1 MAMALMRVSKKM
13 SEKKGKAM
21 PLKVSERGQ
30 MAPFMVMD
38 VLYAANQR
46 ASLGSMVYH
55 LEIGQ
60 PGTGAPREV
69 IEAIQELDY
78 LSRKHG
84 YTDAFGITPLRDAI
98 VEHYKSSYGLSIG
111 NLAEPVAVAVVPLP
125 GSFWHFLQHSILA
138 IGLRWPPWVPLL
150 HPLYLRPLVSSLLF
164 LKRHLR
170 TVFNPHQKN

>member
-1 MAMALMRVSKKM
+1 
-13 SEKKGKAM
+13 M

-46 ASLGSMVYH
+46 ASLGNAVYH

-69 IEAIQELDY
+69 IKAIQEP
-78 LSRKHG
+78 LSLQKLG

-111 NLAEPVAVAVVPLP
+111 QNRVAVTSGSSAGFVLAFLAAFDIGDRVAVASLGTLVT
-125 GSFWHFLQHSILA
+125 A
-138 IGLRWPPWVPLL
+138 I
-150 HPLYLRPLVSSLLF
+150 YLRPLVSSLLF